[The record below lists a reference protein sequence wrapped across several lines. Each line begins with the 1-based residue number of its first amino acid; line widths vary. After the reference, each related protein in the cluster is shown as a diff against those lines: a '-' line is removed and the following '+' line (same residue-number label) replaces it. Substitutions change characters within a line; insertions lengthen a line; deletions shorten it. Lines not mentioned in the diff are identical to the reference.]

1 VIADRFS
8 VRFAGFGIAE
18 ILLIDL
24 RLLLKPMANQGM
36 LIEAPRFTKID
47 GEPKPLTNHMW

>member
-36 LIEAPRFTKID
+36 LIESPRFTKID